1 MAILKVDTISGI
13 GTEGPVFEGDIE
25 FTSQNFLTLP
35 KGDTTQRGRGRAVFF
50 SGNDNTTPSAEAINN
65 NMDFIEIQT
74 LGNTVTFG
82 DSINP
87 RRRRHQ
93 AAGSS
98 STRGV
103 NCGGFAPA
111 PTSPSRVDTIE
122 FITLATQSNSTDFA
136 NLTEAA
142 SDVGTVTNG
151 VRAVS
156 ALGIDNSTFTNVIN
170 FFNIASQGTDA
181 QDFGDTA
188 SGAYNN
194 YGCLESPTRGVYVG
208 GNNNTPSP
216 STQHNRIDYIT
227 IASTGNTQDF
237 GDLTVATSIPEGT
250 SSNTRGIIKH
260 GQAGPTHTNTIDF
273 ITIASLGDAIDFG
286 DSSYISGA
294 AGGGGS
300 VSNTIRAVFAGG
312 YGQAP
317 SYTMVNGIEYL
328 TIATTGNGQDFGDI
342 SEGTGGSANKAG
354 CSDSHGGLTE

>member
-35 KGDTTQRGRGRAVFF
+35 KGDTNQRGRGRAVFF
-50 SGNDNTTPSAEAINN
+50 SGNDNTTPSALAINN
-65 NMDFIEIQT
+65 NIDFIEIQT

-87 RRRRHQ
+87 RRRRYQ

-122 FITLATQSNSTDFA
+122 FITLATQSNSTDFG
-136 NLTEAA
+136 NLTEPA

-170 FFNIASQGTDA
+170 FFTIATTGDA
-181 QDFGDTA
+181 SDFGDTA

-216 STQHNRIDYIT
+216 STRYNRIDYIT
-227 IASTGNTQDF
+227 IATTGNTQDF

-250 SSNTRGIIKH
+250 SSNTRGIIRH

-286 DSSYISGA
+286 DSSHFSGA

-300 VSNTIRAVFAGG
+300 VSNRIRAVFAGG

-317 SYTMVNGIEYL
+317 SYTIVNGIEFL
-328 TIATTGNGQDFGDI
+328 TIATTGNSLDFGDI
-342 SEGTGGSANKAG
+342 DSGAGANKAG

>member
-50 SGNDNTTPSAEAINN
+50 SGNDNTTPSAAAINN
-65 NMDFIEIQT
+65 NIDFIEIQT

-87 RRRRHQ
+87 KRRRYQ

-103 NCGGFAPA
+103 NCGGFQ

-122 FITLATQSNSTDFA
+122 FITIATQSNSTDFG

-142 SDVGTVTNG
+142 SDVGTVSNG

-170 FFNIASQGTDA
+170 FFTIATTGNAS
-181 QDFGDTA
+181 DFGDTA

-194 YGCLESPTRGVYVG
+194 FGCLESPTRGVYVG

-216 STQHNRIDYIT
+216 STQYNRIDFVT
-227 IASTGNTQDF
+227 IATTGNTQDF
-237 GDLTVATSIPEGT
+237 GDLTGVTSIAEGT
-250 SSNTRGIIKH
+250 SSNTRGIIRH
-260 GQAGPTHTNTIDF
+260 GQSGPTHTNTIDF
-273 ITIASLGDAIDFG
+273 ITIASAGNAIDFG
-286 DSSYISGA
+286 DSPFFSGA

-300 VSNTIRAVFAGG
+300 VTNRIRAVFAGG

-317 SYTMVNGIEYL
+317 SFTMVNGIEFL
-328 TIATTGNGQDFGDI
+328 TIATTGNSLDFGDI
-342 SEGTGGSANKAG
+342 DSGAGANKAG
-354 CSDSHGGLTE
+354 CSDSHGGLSE

>member
-25 FTSQNFLTLP
+25 FISQNFLTLP

-50 SGNDNTTPSAEAINN
+50 SGNDNTTPSAAAINN
-65 NMDFIEIQT
+65 NIDFIEIQT

-87 RRRRHQ
+87 KRRRYQ

-103 NCGGFAPA
+103 NCGGFQ

-122 FITLATQSNSTDFA
+122 FITIATQSNSTDFG

-142 SDVGTVTNG
+142 SDVGTVSNG

-156 ALGIDNSTFTNVIN
+156 ALGIDGSTFTNVIN
-170 FFNIASQGTDA
+170 FFTIATTGNAS
-181 QDFGDTA
+181 DFGDTA

-194 YGCLESPTRGVYVG
+194 FGCLESPTRGVYVG

-216 STQHNRIDYIT
+216 STQYNRIDFVT
-227 IASTGNTQDF
+227 IATTGNTQDF
-237 GDLTVATSIPEGT
+237 GDLTGVTSIAEGT
-250 SSNTRGIIKH
+250 SSNTRGIIRH
-260 GQAGPTHTNTIDF
+260 GQSGPTHTNTIDF
-273 ITIASLGDAIDFG
+273 ITIASAGNAIDFG
-286 DSSYISGA
+286 DSPFFSGA

-300 VSNTIRAVFAGG
+300 VTNRIRAVFAGG

-317 SYTMVNGIEYL
+317 SFTMVNGIEFL
-328 TIATTGNGQDFGDI
+328 TIATTGNSLDFGDI
-342 SEGTGGSANKAG
+342 DSGAGANKAG
-354 CSDSHGGLTE
+354 CSDSHGGLSE

>member
-35 KGDTTQRGRGRAVFF
+35 KGDTTQRGRGRGVFF
-50 SGNDNTTPSAEAINN
+50 SGNDNQTPQAIAIHNTIV
-65 NMDFIEIQT
+65 FIEIQT
-74 LGNTVTFG
+74 MGNTVDFG

-87 RRRRHQ
+87 RRRRFQ

-103 NCGGFAPA
+103 NCGGF
-111 PTSPSRVDTIE
+111 SPSLSPNRTDTIE
-122 FITLATQSNSTDFA
+122 SITIATQSNSTDFG

-142 SDVGTVTNG
+142 SDIGTVSNG

-156 ALGIDNSTFTNVIN
+156 ALGVDNSTFTNVIN
-170 FFNIASQGTDA
+170 FFTIATTGNAS
-181 QDFGDTA
+181 DFGDTA

-194 YGCLESPTRGVYVG
+194 FGCLESPTRGVYIG

-216 STQHNRIDYIT
+216 STHYNRIDFLT
-227 IASTGNTQDF
+227 IATTGNTQDF
-237 GDLTVATSIPEGT
+237 GDLTVATSSPSGT
-250 SSNTRGIIKH
+250 SSNTRGIARH
-260 GQAGPTHTNTIDF
+260 GTSGPTHINSIDF
-273 ITIASLGDAIDFG
+273 ITIASSGNAIDFG
-286 DSSYISGA
+286 DSPYFAG
-294 AGGGGS
+294 AGGGVGS
-300 VSNTIRAVFAGG
+300 VSNNIRAVFAGG

-317 SYTMVNGIEYL
+317 SYTMVNGIEHL
-328 TIATTGNGQDFGDI
+328 TIATTGNSLDFGDI
-342 SEGTGGSANKAG
+342 STSVGAANKAG

>member
-35 KGDTTQRGRGRAVFF
+35 KGDTTQRGRGRAIFF
-50 SGNDNTTPSAEAINN
+50 SGNDNNSPNINN
-65 NMDFIEIQT
+65 KIDFIQIQT
-74 LGNTVTFG
+74 QGNSVDFG

-93 AAGSS
+93 AATAS

-103 NCGGFAPA
+103 NCGGFAP
-111 PTSPSRVDTIE
+111 TSPSMSDTIE
-122 FITLATQSNSTDFA
+122 SVTIATQSNSTDFGD
-136 NLTEAA
+136 LSSGA
-142 SDVGTVTNG
+142 SDRTTLSNG
-151 VRAVS
+151 VKAVS
-156 ALGIDNSTFTNVIN
+156 AGGLDAGTNFTNVIDT
-170 FFNIASQGTDA
+170 FVLTTGGQATS
-181 QDFGDTA
+181 FGEVT
-188 SGAYNN
+188 SGSYNN
-194 YGCLESPTRGVYVG
+194 FGGLESPTRGILHG

-216 STQHNRIDYIT
+216 STNYNRIEFLT
-227 IASTGNTQDF
+227 IATNGNTQDF
-237 GDLTVATSIPEGT
+237 GDLTAVTSSPEGT

-260 GQAGPTHTNTIDF
+260 GQSGPTHVNTIDF

-286 DSSYISGA
+286 DSPFFSGA

-300 VSNTIRAVFAGG
+300 VSNRIRAVFAGG

-317 SYTMVNGIEYL
+317 SFTTVNGIEFL
-328 TIATTGNGQDFGDI
+328 TIATTGNSLDFGDI
-342 SEGTGGSANKAG
+342 DSGAGANKAG

>member
-50 SGNDNTTPSAEAINN
+50 SGNDNTTPSAAAINN
-65 NMDFIEIQT
+65 NIDFIEIQT

-87 RRRRHQ
+87 RRRRYQ

-122 FITLATQSNSTDFA
+122 FITLATQSNSTDFG
-136 NLTEAA
+136 NLTEPA
-142 SDVGTVTNG
+142 SDVGTVSNG

-170 FFNIASQGTDA
+170 FFTIATTGNAS
-181 QDFGDTA
+181 DFGDTA

-194 YGCLESPTRGVYVG
+194 FGCLESPTRGVYVG

-216 STQHNRIDYIT
+216 STQHNRIDFVT
-227 IASTGNTQDF
+227 IATTGNTQDF
-237 GDLTVATSIPEGT
+237 GDLTGVTSIPEGT
-250 SSNTRGIIKH
+250 SSITRGIIRH
-260 GQAGPTHTNTIDF
+260 GQSGPTHTNTIDF
-273 ITIASLGDAIDFG
+273 ITIASAGNATDFG
-286 DSSYISGA
+286 DSPFFSGA

-300 VSNTIRAVFAGG
+300 VTNRIRAVFAGG

-317 SYTMVNGIEYL
+317 SYTIVNGIEFL
-328 TIATTGNGQDFGDI
+328 TIATTGNSLDFGDI
-342 SEGTGGSANKAG
+342 DSGAGANKAG